1 MINLSMALAKLRNF
15 LVLLA
20 ISTSVS
26 VAATPTVENH
36 IWLRT
41 PGGINEPICR
51 KLWVDYDAI
60 FHTNTIIVSTKYG
73 LDGIIPLTE
82 LLASKEKNKFYC
94 GGVSTV
100 VTNPII
106 HKDLDTKAE
115 QFVPLIQMVGTPLIW
130 LTPNSNKATNY
141 KEMIAYW
148 KSLNRPINVGVYYG
162 VGRMI
167 ANRLSELGVP
177 VNLITYKNGAQA
189 YPSLAD
195 GTLDLSLDGTT
206 AIPVAESGKFKVMA
220 YTWLDNLPQLNQYPN
235 FAKSDPVLNHM
246 RNGLVVAVPKTM
258 SKQEQE
264 IMTQRLKFVV
274 QQPSYVNFIAETKQV
289 PMAVVGNELK
299 HMHDGELAQTKKY
312 FK

>member
-1 MINLSMALAKLRNF
+1 MINLSTALAKLRNF

-20 ISTSVS
+20 ISTSVT
-26 VAATPTVENH
+26 VAAPPTVENH
-36 IWLRT
+36 VWLRT

-51 KLWVDYDAI
+51 KLWADYDAI
-60 FHTNTIIVSTKYG
+60 FHSNSIIMSTKYG
-73 LDGIIPLTE
+73 LDGIIPVTE

-94 GGVSTV
+94 GGNSTII
-100 VTNPII
+100 TNPLI
-106 HKDLDTKAE
+106 HKDLDTKAD
-115 QFVPLIQMVGTPLIW
+115 QFVPLIQMVGTPLTW

-141 KEMIAYW
+141 KDMIAYW

-167 ANRLSELGVP
+167 ANRLIELGVP
-177 VNLITYKNGAQA
+177 VNLIMYKNGAQA

-206 AIPVAESGKFKVMA
+206 AIPVAESGKFKVIG
-220 YTWLDNLPQLNQYPN
+220 YTWIENMSQLSQYPN

-246 RNGLVVAVPKTM
+246 RNGLMVAVPKTM
-258 SKQEQE
+258 STEEQE
-264 IMTQRLKFVV
+264 IMTQRIKFVV
-274 QQPSYVNFIAETKQV
+274 QQPSYTNFVIETKQV

-299 HMHDGELAQTKKY
+299 HLLNGEYKQTKKY